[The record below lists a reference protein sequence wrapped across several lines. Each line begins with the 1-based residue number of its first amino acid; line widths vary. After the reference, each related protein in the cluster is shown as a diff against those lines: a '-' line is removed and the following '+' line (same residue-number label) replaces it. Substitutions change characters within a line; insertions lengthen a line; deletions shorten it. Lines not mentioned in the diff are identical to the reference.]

1 MTDKLLAFVLQLA
14 VGLLD
19 KWLDDRIAK
28 SGMLPTNKARIMLLE
43 NELVAF
49 LEGPIGIAMAKAI
62 GRAIIDQRFAND
74 PTTGSWG

>member
-28 SGMLPTNKARIMLLE
+28 SGMLPTNKARIQLLE
-43 NELVAF
+43 DELVKF
-49 LEGPIGIAMAKAI
+49 LEGPIGLAMAKAI

-74 PTTGSWG
+74 PTTGDWG

>member
-1 MTDKLLAFVLQLA
+1 MTDKILAFVLQLA

-28 SGMLPTNKARIMLLE
+28 SGMLPTNKARIQLLE
-43 NELVAF
+43 DELVRF
-49 LEGPIGIAMAKAI
+49 LEGPIGLAMAKAI
-62 GRAIIDQRFAND
+62 SKTIIDQRFAND

>member
-1 MTDKLLAFVLQLA
+1 VTDKILAFVLQLA

-28 SGMLPTNKARIMLLE
+28 SGMLPTNKARIQLLE
-43 NELVAF
+43 DELVRF
-49 LEGPIGIAMAKAI
+49 LEGPIGLAMAKAI
-62 GRAIIDQRFAND
+62 SKTIIDQRFAND